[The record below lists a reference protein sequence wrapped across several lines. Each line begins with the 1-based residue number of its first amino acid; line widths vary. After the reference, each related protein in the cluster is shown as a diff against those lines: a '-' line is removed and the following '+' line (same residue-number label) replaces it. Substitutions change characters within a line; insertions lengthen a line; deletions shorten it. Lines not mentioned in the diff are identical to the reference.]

1 VASQQQW
8 ITETSSPTYEP
19 VAPDLARA
27 ASRYQHQR
35 EREAEHLTRMA
46 NLDLANPWSGE
57 MREFV
62 LATRTEVNDARET
75 RARFRAHV
83 REFVMAARAEGIELS
98 AVLKRVR
105 LLLQRLE
112 SSGAISD
119 DGGWFEAEVLE
130 WSVEEFVQG
139 D

>member
-8 ITETSSPTYEP
+8 ITETSSPTYQP
-19 VAPDLARA
+19 VAPDLAHA

-35 EREAEHLTRMA
+35 EREADHLTRMA
-46 NLDLANPWSGE
+46 NVDLATAWSGE
-57 MREFV
+57 VRELV
-62 LATRTEVNDARET
+62 LATRSEVNDARET

-83 REFVMAARAEGIELS
+83 RDFVVSARAEGIELS
-98 AVLKRVR
+98 TLLKRVR

-112 SSGAISD
+112 SSGAIRD